1 MSDPFRIEGPAV
13 ISVSGGRTSALMLRR
28 VLDAHGGR
36 LPADVHAV
44 FANTGRERAETLDFV
59 RDCAERW
66 GVEIAWIERDA
77 AEGYRVTDYER
88 ASRDG
93 EPFAELIAERRYLP
107 NAVARFCTAEL
118 KVLPIAAWARA
129 QGFEAWRNVVGL
141 RRDEASRVAKVRA
154 RNATSAQEWETVC
167 PLYDARVTRADVTA
181 FWRAQGFDLA
191 LKSYEGNCD
200 ACFLKGDRI
209 RARIVRERP
218 DLAAWWIAQERRV
231 GGTFVSGD
239 SYTALVDRVRRLPL
253 LPMDLDPSAEAPVSI
268 ACACTDRRRHRCG
281 CARTGRGHTLA
292 CIERRAA

>member
-1 MSDPFRIEGPAV
+1 MSDPFRIDGPAV
-13 ISVSGGRTSALMLRR
+13 VSFSGGRTSAYMLRR
-28 VLDAHGGR
+28 ILDAHGGR
-36 LPADVHAV
+36 LPRDVRAC
-44 FANTGRERAETLDFV
+44 FANTGRERAETLTFV

-77 AEGYRVTDYER
+77 GGYRETDYEH

-93 EPFAELIAERRYLP
+93 EPFAELIAERQFLP
-107 NAVARFCTAEL
+107 NAVARFCTSEL

-129 QGFEAWRNVVGL
+129 QGFEAWRNIVGL

-154 RNATSAQEWETVC
+154 RNATGEQEWESVC
-167 PLYDARVTRADVTA
+167 PLYDARITRADVVA

-191 LKSYEGNCD
+191 LRSHEGNCD

-218 DLAAWWIAQERRV
+218 DLAAWWIAQEQRI

-239 SYTALVDRVRRLPL
+239 SYTALVDRVRRLPM
-253 LPMDLDPSAEAPVSI
+253 LPMDLDPTEDAAGG
-268 ACACTDRRRHRCG
+268 ACACTD
-281 CARTGRGHTLA
+281 
-292 CIERRAA
+292 